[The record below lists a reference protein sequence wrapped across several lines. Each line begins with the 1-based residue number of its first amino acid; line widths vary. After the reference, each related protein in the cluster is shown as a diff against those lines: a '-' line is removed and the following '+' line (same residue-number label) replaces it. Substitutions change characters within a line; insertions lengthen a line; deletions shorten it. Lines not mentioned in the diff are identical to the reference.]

1 MDVTSLSAVM
11 RGKEGEVGMNFRD
24 TIIHVLNQ
32 IASDKRMQK
41 RADYW
46 ARICGEAATLL
57 KQDERAIE
65 RAMELQPLEHINMPS
80 AMNNTNVLMKCPFCG
95 SAAKMVRDGTGS
107 YKIFC
112 VSIYCDA
119 QMGWCMDADL
129 IADEW
134 NRRANDD

>member
-1 MDVTSLSAVM
+1 
-11 RGKEGEVGMNFRD
+11 MNYRD

-32 IASDKRMQK
+32 IASDKRMQN

-57 KQDERAIE
+57 KQDERA
-65 RAMELQPLEHINMPS
+65 MELQPLGHINAPNV
-80 AMNNTNVLMKCPFCG
+80 MNNTNVLMKCPFCG
-95 SAAKMVRDGTGS
+95 SAAKMVKDGTSS

-112 VSIYCDA
+112 ISIYCDA

-129 IADEW
+129 LAKEW
-134 NRRANDD
+134 NRRANDG